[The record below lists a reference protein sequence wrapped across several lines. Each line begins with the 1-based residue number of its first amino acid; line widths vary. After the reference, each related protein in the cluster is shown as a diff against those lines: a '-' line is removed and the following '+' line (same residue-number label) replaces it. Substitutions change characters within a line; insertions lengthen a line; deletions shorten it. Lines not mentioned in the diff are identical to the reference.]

1 MSSTAS
7 MTSSRNK
14 RGLGGLAVAALGVA
28 YPFGVYLGI
37 GWLPPG
43 ALVLAAL
50 ALVAAR
56 LMALRGSDAA
66 RALMP
71 PLALVGFGIL
81 AVSVLDAA
89 LAARVYPVFMSLGMA
104 AAFGLSL
111 LRPPSL
117 VEVFASLSEPNPGGS
132 ARAYMRRVS
141 LVWCVFL
148 VVNALISAS
157 TLSRLD
163 LWTLYNGLVSYLLMA
178 ALFAGEYLV
187 RRRVRARAGAGA

>member
-1 MSSTAS
+1 

-14 RGLGGLAVAALGVA
+14 RGLAGLAVAALGVA
-28 YPFGVYLGI
+28 YPFLVYIGI

-56 LMALRGSDAA
+56 LMVLRGSTAA
-66 RALMP
+66 RALIP
-71 PLALVGFGIL
+71 PLVLVGLSIL
-81 AVSVLDAA
+81 AISILDAA

-117 VEVFASLSEPNPGGS
+117 VEVFARLSEPEPGGT

-187 RRRVRARAGAGA
+187 RRRVRAEV